1 MVTVKDIRTAAGL
14 SQASFAAIT
23 GIPKR
28 TIENWEEGSRNPPE
42 YLPKMIDA
50 YLLVLRKRKKGY
62 LMFKIREVETNVTYD
77 DLYETVA
84 DAEAQIAEY
93 EKDDGDER
101 TVRYIVIDAD
111 EGCPV

>member
-1 MVTVKDIRTAAGL
+1 MY
-14 SQASFAAIT
+14 Q
-23 GIPKR
+23 
-28 TIENWEEGSRNPPE
+28 
-42 YLPKMIDA
+42 
-50 YLLVLRKRKKGY
+50 
-62 LMFKIREVETNVTYD
+62 IREVETNVTYD
-77 DLYETVA
+77 YLYETVA

>member
-1 MVTVKDIRTAAGL
+1 MTIREIRQAAGMT
-14 SQASFAAIT
+14 QQEFAACT

-42 YLPKMIDA
+42 YLTKMIDA
-50 YLLVLRKRKKGY
+50 YLLVLRKRKEGY
-62 LMFKIREVETNVTYD
+62 LMYKIREVETNVTYD

-84 DAEAQIAEY
+84 DAEAQISEY